1 MTEAANTSS
10 EAVASR
16 DELAAALLELIR
28 DRVLELAPDF
38 GPGDNL
44 YDAGLDSMAIMQLLL
59 VVEEEF
65 GVPIP
70 VESASKK
77 NLSSALALADL
88 VLSKTGATAKSTPAP
103 ATPSPDIQKS
113 TAEPTRSAEPAG
125 ADTGGFERLFMRGAD
140 YFVMSFDRL
149 SRKTGQGGHKAHSF
163 LLLDRLPDITRLRD
177 ALQRATERHPMLNAR
192 LRRNW
197 LPGIPSWVPSRRPI
211 APEVA
216 SYSEKGSAGR
226 LLPGGAREFDD
237 AHALMEQITNS
248 PMPEMKGPAWPK
260 ARFSI
265 LEMTDGTAILVFS
278 WSHLMMDGVGAE
290 LFLQELDNIASG
302 EKQPPIPPL
311 NPASANRV
319 SDAAGAWQRAHP
331 MVDFFRKLA
340 RTPITCLGPDKPCPG
355 RTHFLVHT
363 LTAAETDAVRSR
375 CAALCGDLVSMPFY
389 LAAAMRAHGVIFARR
404 GCIPPSQTC
413 AVPIQTRRKGSPGPI
428 FLNHIT
434 MFFGVLTHEDQV
446 SIESATASLLEQ
458 HARFLKDR
466 MGESLNDLMHLMSYI
481 PPGLYMTFMK
491 MQMRGPFSSLFHSH
505 TGEFAAGLDSF
516 LGAGI
521 TGAFHVPGI
530 GTPPGTGIFC
540 NEKNGRLVV
549 TMCWHEDSLDEAER
563 KILLESF
570 LSDLGVS

>member
-1 MTEAANTSS
+1 MTEAENTSS
-10 EAVASR
+10 EAAASR
-16 DELAAALLELIR
+16 DALAATLLELIR
-28 DRVLELAPDF
+28 NRVLELSPDF

-77 NLSSALALADL
+77 NLSSALSLADL
-88 VLSKTGATAKSTPAP
+88 VLSKTGAAAKPPPPDIRKSTV
-103 ATPSPDIQKS
+103 
-113 TAEPTRSAEPAG
+113 EPTRSAEPASTG
-125 ADTGGFERLFMRGAD
+125 ASGFERLFMRGAD

-177 ALQRATERHPMLNAR
+177 ALQQATKRHPMLNAR

-197 LPGIPSWVPSRRPI
+197 LPGIPSWVPSKRPI
-211 APEVA
+211 APEIV
-216 SYSEKGSAGR
+216 SYSEKGSAGH
-226 LLPGGAREFDD
+226 LLSEGAREFDD

-248 PMPEMKGPAWPK
+248 PMPKMKGPAWPK

-265 LEMTDGTAILVFS
+265 LEMKNGTAILVFS

-311 NPASANRV
+311 DFAGANRA
-319 SDAAGAWQRAHP
+319 SDTAGAWQRARP
-331 MVDFFRKLA
+331 MVEFFRKLS
-340 RTPITCLGPDKPCPG
+340 RTPITCLGPDKPRPG

-363 LTAAETDAVRSR
+363 LTAAETQAVGAR
-375 CAALCGDLVSMPFY
+375 CASLCGDLVSMPFY
-389 LAAAMRAHGVIFARR
+389 LAAAMRAHGEIFARR
-404 GCIPPSQTC
+404 GCIPSSQTC
-413 AVPIQTRRKGSPGPI
+413 AVPIQTRRKGAPGPI

-434 MFFGVLTHEDQV
+434 MFFGVLAHEDQV
-446 SIESATASLLEQ
+446 SIERATASLLEQ
-458 HARFLKDR
+458 HARFLRDR

-505 TGEFAAGLDSF
+505 TGEFAAGLNNF

-521 TGAFHVPGI
+521 TSAFHVPGI

-540 NEKNGRLVV
+540 NEKNGHLVV